1 MIATNTQ
8 SNTTSPPT
16 ISLNGRHPLT
26 GLGESHRELAR
37 QRDFAS
43 VLAALVRRRGTIE
56 RSEIDRMSADE
67 SATNGKIKPGEIHAH
82 AT

>member
-8 SNTTSPPT
+8 SNTTPPT

-43 VLAALVRRRGTIE
+43 VLAALVRRRGTVE
-56 RSEIDRMSADE
+56 RNEIDRMSAEE
-67 SATNGKIKPGEIHAH
+67 SATIGMIKPGENDAH